1 MLLFI
6 VNIFLLLFPV
16 FWFIA
21 CLFCYLRIIIIAAWN
36 PCLVIPAYESS
47 WVGLHLLSVLLCVGG
62 HIFCFLICSVILGCI
77 LYIVTDTLLIFQ
89 TPDASPKGTDV
100 SAGNLAGSNFRLHL
114 PAQWVAAE
122 SCWVLSALAGLLWV
136 GHVPLSLWGPSR
148 DFDRVY
154 PEFQSFPSL
163 ALIFRNILSYFPVS
177 VWCPFPII
185 CVYLVTLQCSDVVG
199 FHICLEFAVI
209 FSGGLFCQQL
219 VGDYLKQGLSLWC
232 ILDVKPTWSMNWM

>member
-1 MLLFI
+1 MLILLFED
-6 VNIFLLLFPV
+6 NYNSCMKPLSG
-16 FWFIA
+16 
-21 CLFCYLRIIIIAAWN
+21 N
-36 PCLVIPAYESS
+36 SS
-47 WVGLHLLSVLLCVGG
+47 
-62 HIFCFLICSVILGCI
+62 IRVILGWSSFIVCSLVCRWPHFLFLDMQCDSR
-77 LYIVTDTLLIFQ
+77 LYLIHRDRYVVIFQ

-219 VGDYLKQGLSLWC
+219 VGDYLKQGLGLWC